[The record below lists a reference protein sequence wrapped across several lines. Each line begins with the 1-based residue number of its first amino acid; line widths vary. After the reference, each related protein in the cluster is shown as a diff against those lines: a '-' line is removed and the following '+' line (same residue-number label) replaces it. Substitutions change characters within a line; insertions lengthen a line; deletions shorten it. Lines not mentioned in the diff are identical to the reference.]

1 MAHNQCNL
9 RRRRQNSINI
19 YCHNGSAF
27 DFHFLVS
34 KKLEDERITYLD
46 GLPDSQERLRL
57 LKLNEYVFK
66 DSIKFL
72 KNSLDALVKDMK
84 VRNPN
89 HEFKI
94 LAQSDICLSNKKKFD
109 EAKFDMLK
117 NGKSRLP
124 YEKLTMR
131 YLTETTEVPD
141 KADYFSDLSEFFFIK
156 ENFKISLKLL
166 NFIPGGTHIDDATYS
181 DIKKFWKL
189 FKCRNIADYS
199 SYYVSLDTLLL
210 AEVFMEFRRYM
221 MSWSNLDPDHYLGLP
236 SLAYDIFLYRSKTE
250 IELLTDAEKMNFF
263 EDGIRGGLSFASERR
278 TDTRG
283 SSKTMFHWVNL
294 FYFFFVL
301 KKILKYFLGCE

>member
-1 MAHNQCNL
+1 
-9 RRRRQNSINI
+9 
-19 YCHNGSAF
+19 
-27 DFHFLVS
+27 VS

-94 LAQSDICLSNKKKFD
+94 LAQSDICLSNKKKSNKKKFD

-141 KADYFSDLSEFFFIK
+141 KADYFSDLSEFFF
-156 ENFKISLKLL
+156 
-166 NFIPGGTHIDDATYS
+166 P
-181 DIKKFWKL
+181 
-189 FKCRNIADYS
+189 
-199 SYYVSLDTLLL
+199 
-210 AEVFMEFRRYM
+210 
-221 MSWSNLDPDHYLGLP
+221 
-236 SLAYDIFLYRSKTE
+236 
-250 IELLTDAEKMNFF
+250 
-263 EDGIRGGLSFASERR
+263 
-278 TDTRG
+278 
-283 SSKTMFHWVNL
+283 
-294 FYFFFVL
+294 
-301 KKILKYFLGCE
+301 

>member
-1 MAHNQCNL
+1 MSHNQCNL
-9 RRRRQNSINI
+9 LIRSQNSINI

-124 YEKLTMR
+124 YEKLTMP

-141 KADYFSDLSEFFFIK
+141 KADYFSELSEFLFF
-156 ENFKISLKLL
+156 S
-166 NFIPGGTHIDDATYS
+166 
-181 DIKKFWKL
+181 
-189 FKCRNIADYS
+189 
-199 SYYVSLDTLLL
+199 
-210 AEVFMEFRRYM
+210 
-221 MSWSNLDPDHYLGLP
+221 
-236 SLAYDIFLYRSKTE
+236 
-250 IELLTDAEKMNFF
+250 
-263 EDGIRGGLSFASERR
+263 
-278 TDTRG
+278 
-283 SSKTMFHWVNL
+283 
-294 FYFFFVL
+294 
-301 KKILKYFLGCE
+301 

>member
-1 MAHNQCNL
+1 MAHKECNL
-9 RRRRQNSINI
+9 MRRRQTSINI

-57 LKLNEYVFK
+57 LRLNEYVFK

-94 LAQSDICLSNKKKFD
+94 LAQSDICLSNEKKFD

-124 YEKLTMR
+124 YEKLTMP

-141 KADYFSDLSEFFFIK
+141 KADYFSDLSEFLFF
-156 ENFKISLKLL
+156 S
-166 NFIPGGTHIDDATYS
+166 
-181 DIKKFWKL
+181 
-189 FKCRNIADYS
+189 
-199 SYYVSLDTLLL
+199 
-210 AEVFMEFRRYM
+210 
-221 MSWSNLDPDHYLGLP
+221 
-236 SLAYDIFLYRSKTE
+236 
-250 IELLTDAEKMNFF
+250 
-263 EDGIRGGLSFASERR
+263 
-278 TDTRG
+278 
-283 SSKTMFHWVNL
+283 
-294 FYFFFVL
+294 
-301 KKILKYFLGCE
+301 

>member
-34 KKLEDERITYLD
+34 KKLEDERITYLN

-57 LKLNEYVFK
+57 LRLNDYVFK

-94 LAQSDICLSNKKKFD
+94 LAQSDVCNSEKKFD

-124 YEKLTMR
+124 YEKLTMS

-141 KADYFSDLSEFFFIK
+141 KADYFSELSEFLFFHK
-156 ENFKISLKLL
+156 R
-166 NFIPGGTHIDDATYS
+166 
-181 DIKKFWKL
+181 KF
-189 FKCRNIADYS
+189 
-199 SYYVSLDTLLL
+199 
-210 AEVFMEFRRYM
+210 
-221 MSWSNLDPDHYLGLP
+221 
-236 SLAYDIFLYRSKTE
+236 
-250 IELLTDAEKMNFF
+250 
-263 EDGIRGGLSFASERR
+263 
-278 TDTRG
+278 
-283 SSKTMFHWVNL
+283 
-294 FYFFFVL
+294 
-301 KKILKYFLGCE
+301 

>member
-1 MAHNQCNL
+1 MAHNECNLL
-9 RRRRQNSINI
+9 RRRQTSINI

-34 KKLEDERITYLD
+34 KKLEDKRITYLD

-57 LKLNEYVFK
+57 LRLNDYVFK

-94 LAQSDICLSNKKKFD
+94 LAQSGICLSNEEKLD

-124 YEKLTMR
+124 YEKLTMP

-141 KADYFSDLSEFFFIK
+141 KADYFSDLSEFFFHK
-156 ENFKISLKLL
+156 R
-166 NFIPGGTHIDDATYS
+166 
-181 DIKKFWKL
+181 KF
-189 FKCRNIADYS
+189 
-199 SYYVSLDTLLL
+199 
-210 AEVFMEFRRYM
+210 
-221 MSWSNLDPDHYLGLP
+221 
-236 SLAYDIFLYRSKTE
+236 
-250 IELLTDAEKMNFF
+250 
-263 EDGIRGGLSFASERR
+263 
-278 TDTRG
+278 
-283 SSKTMFHWVNL
+283 
-294 FYFFFVL
+294 
-301 KKILKYFLGCE
+301 

>member
-1 MAHNQCNL
+1 MSFFC
-9 RRRRQNSINI
+9 
-19 YCHNGSAF
+19 
-27 DFHFLVS
+27 S
-34 KKLEDERITYLD
+34 KKLEDERITYLN

-57 LKLNEYVFK
+57 LRLNEYVFK

-141 KADYFSDLSEFFFIK
+141 KADYFSDLSEFFFYFMK
-156 ENFKISLKLL
+156 E
-166 NFIPGGTHIDDATYS
+166 G
-181 DIKKFWKL
+181 
-189 FKCRNIADYS
+189 
-199 SYYVSLDTLLL
+199 
-210 AEVFMEFRRYM
+210 
-221 MSWSNLDPDHYLGLP
+221 
-236 SLAYDIFLYRSKTE
+236 
-250 IELLTDAEKMNFF
+250 FF
-263 EDGIRGGLSFASERR
+263 
-278 TDTRG
+278 
-283 SSKTMFHWVNL
+283 
-294 FYFFFVL
+294 
-301 KKILKYFLGCE
+301 

>member
-34 KKLEDERITYLD
+34 KKLEDERITYLN

-57 LKLNEYVFK
+57 LRLNEYVFK

-94 LAQSDICLSNKKKFD
+94 LAQSDVCNSEKKFD

-124 YEKLTMR
+124 YEKLTMS

-141 KADYFSDLSEFFFIK
+141 KADYFSELSEFLFFHK
-156 ENFKISLKLL
+156 R
-166 NFIPGGTHIDDATYS
+166 
-181 DIKKFWKL
+181 KF
-189 FKCRNIADYS
+189 
-199 SYYVSLDTLLL
+199 
-210 AEVFMEFRRYM
+210 
-221 MSWSNLDPDHYLGLP
+221 
-236 SLAYDIFLYRSKTE
+236 
-250 IELLTDAEKMNFF
+250 
-263 EDGIRGGLSFASERR
+263 
-278 TDTRG
+278 
-283 SSKTMFHWVNL
+283 
-294 FYFFFVL
+294 
-301 KKILKYFLGCE
+301 

>member
-34 KKLEDERITYLD
+34 KKLEDERITYLN

-57 LKLNEYVFK
+57 LRLNDYVFK

-94 LAQSDICLSNKKKFD
+94 LAQSDVCNSEKKFD

-124 YEKLTMR
+124 YEKLTMS

-141 KADYFSDLSEFFFIK
+141 KADYFSELSEFLFF
-156 ENFKISLKLL
+156 S
-166 NFIPGGTHIDDATYS
+166 
-181 DIKKFWKL
+181 
-189 FKCRNIADYS
+189 
-199 SYYVSLDTLLL
+199 
-210 AEVFMEFRRYM
+210 
-221 MSWSNLDPDHYLGLP
+221 
-236 SLAYDIFLYRSKTE
+236 
-250 IELLTDAEKMNFF
+250 
-263 EDGIRGGLSFASERR
+263 
-278 TDTRG
+278 
-283 SSKTMFHWVNL
+283 
-294 FYFFFVL
+294 
-301 KKILKYFLGCE
+301 